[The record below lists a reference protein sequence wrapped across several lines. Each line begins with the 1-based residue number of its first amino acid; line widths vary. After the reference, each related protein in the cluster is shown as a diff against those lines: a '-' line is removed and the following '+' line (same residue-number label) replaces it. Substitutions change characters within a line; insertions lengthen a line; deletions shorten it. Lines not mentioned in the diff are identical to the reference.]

1 MTKKT
6 VIVNGALHEVEVGYE
21 NWVPFFFI
29 GDTKIVGKAPGYFD
43 YTKEG
48 LSYEG
53 YIDTCQPYDKKGNKI
68 SVGDRL
74 YASIKGE
81 VEEVVVEKIADKPY
95 HLGYGCHA
103 RKLKVRSI
111 CGDKVW
117 TLPEGERTIKA

>member
-6 VIVNGALHEVEVGYE
+6 VIVNNEPHEVEVQYE
-21 NWVPFFFI
+21 NHTPFFFI
-29 GDTKIVGKAPGYFD
+29 GDVKVLGKNPVYFD

-48 LSYEG
+48 LSYEA
-53 YIDTCQPYDKKGNKI
+53 YIDTCQPYDKNGNKI

-81 VEEVVVEKIADKPY
+81 VEEVVVEKVADKPY
-95 HLGYGCHA
+95 HVGYGCHA

-117 TLPEGERTIKA
+117 TLPEGSRTIKA